1 MNTFI
6 SRTGNKSP
14 VQVTIFTALIF
25 FIFTMGYIG
34 ILIPE
39 TRAISVR
46 VTPYIIMLSLLSVLY
61 FVKPYTFKK
70 VLIFLIIAVFGF
82 FIEVIG
88 VNTQKIFGSYTY
100 GKTLGL
106 SLFNTPL
113 LIGINWL
120 FLVYASAS
128 VMERYTLNSK
138 LKILLASLIML
149 AYDVVLE
156 PVAIKTDMWYWMNS
170 IIPLQNYIAW
180 FVIAIILHSF
190 LRWSRIDTKNPV
202 APWVLLCQFLF
213 FLALRIFLK

>member
-1 MNTFI
+1 MLTLKTGKMNTFI

-82 FIEVIG
+82 FIEFI
-88 VNTQKIFGSYTY
+88 

-156 PVAIKTDMWYWMNS
+156 PVAMKTDMWYWMNS